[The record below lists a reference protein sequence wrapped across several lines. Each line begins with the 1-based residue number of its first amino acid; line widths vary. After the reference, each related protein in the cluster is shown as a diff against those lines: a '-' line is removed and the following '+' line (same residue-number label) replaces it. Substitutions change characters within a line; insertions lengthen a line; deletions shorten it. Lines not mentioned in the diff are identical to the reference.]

1 MSGFTQIEP
10 YSTGSLTMEE
20 KLTFTSSNNR
30 DGGNEIS
37 TRQECYFLRLP
48 PELLVRIA
56 CLLVSKTP
64 LTVLPDDDYSSL
76 IPFSSSQPYLREV
89 SFRAGLFRQIC
100 PKSNFDGYG
109 KFGDSLNIHRI
120 TSLSVD
126 LGNQG
131 VWPFCALVMKS
142 QPDLNE
148 LCIIGETSDRTVEF
162 CASDLAKRL
171 AQFKGR
177 SMVFRKASF
186 ETRSLAVLAGIG
198 GRETVTS
205 LFFDRSRLHFNTAT
219 DPLTGIITVPLFPS
233 VKRIKY
239 VEAPCVPLL
248 RTNAESFVNLFMTDC
263 PLTHFEISFE
273 VPACCSGP
281 TDNWQDPKFQ
291 KKVEQIVEA
300 NWSQYSTSKG
310 IYRALRDFSRE
321 SLQVYMESD
330 PRTAVF
336 IDWTRYWLP
345 HADCSRPPFQK
356 MQLLILRVK
365 DIQEL
370 LADQHASEK
379 DFCSLETGI
388 KTHHHSVWRYLSG
401 RYASFHNCDC
411 VVVETVRHR
420 LVEGT
425 HALLWNT
432 ARDVFLNSAYRKIG
446 EFRYFI
452 IGNTI
457 DGYCGVERDML
468 MGSWTDQLGWIHWA
482 YKELEIETCKR
493 VLLERGFPLE

>member
-1 MSGFTQIEP
+1 M
-10 YSTGSLTMEE
+10 MEE
-20 KLTFTSSNNR
+20 KLTFTLSNNR
-30 DGGNEIS
+30 DGRNEIS
-37 TRQECYFLRLP
+37 TRQECYFLGLP
-48 PELLVRIA
+48 PELLVIIA
-56 CLLVSKTP
+56 RFLVSKTR
-64 LTVLPDDDYSSL
+64 LTVLPGDDYSSL
-76 IPFSSSQPYLREV
+76 IRFSSSQSHLREV
-89 SFRAGLFRQIC
+89 SFSAGLFRQIC
-100 PKSNFDGYG
+100 PKSNFERFRE
-109 KFGDSLNIHRI
+109 FGDSLNIRCI

-131 VWPFCALVMKS
+131 VWRFCAHVMKS

-148 LCIIGETSDRTVEF
+148 LCIIGETSDRTAQF
-162 CASDLAKRL
+162 CASDLAKRF

-198 GRETVTS
+198 GRGTVTS

-248 RTNAESFVNLFMTDC
+248 ETNVESFVDLFMTDC
-263 PLTHFEISFE
+263 PLTHFEIAFE

-281 TDNWQDPKFQ
+281 TDNQDPKIQ

-300 NWSQYSTSKG
+300 NWSQYWTSKG

-330 PRTAVF
+330 PRTEVF
-336 IDWTRYWLP
+336 IDWTRYWPP
-345 HADCSRPPFQK
+345 HAACSRPPFQK
-356 MQLLILRVK
+356 MQLLILRVN

-370 LADQHASEK
+370 LADQHASEE
-379 DFCSLETGI
+379 DFCSLATEAI

-411 VVVETVRHR
+411 VVVETVSHR

-432 ARDVFLNSAYRKIG
+432 ARDVFLNCAYRTIRKIG

-468 MGSWTDQLGWIHWA
+468 MGSWTDQSGRIHWA